1 MNPVTSTLRKE
12 YRVEEKICLAVI
24 NRKSGIQL
32 MSISKQVSVDA
43 CNRFGSQFKVVGS
56 ASKNLFVHDRLKLYK
71 SEEGFNAIMA
81 WYESLVEQIEIPCN
95 SQYVETRFGRTH
107 MLVCGPEDAEPLVLV
122 QAVAGNAPLWR
133 NQLPAL
139 AQHFR
144 VYALDTVGQPGL
156 SDPNPPS
163 YIEAKSEF
171 SDWLTDVLDE
181 LNIEKS
187 HFAGVSAGGWQIMR
201 LAAEHPERVNKL
213 VMLSPMGVSHARL
226 PWKIWVT
233 KVLSKKRSTNQLEDD
248 LTAKSVRSPSAKGS
262 FGSFDRQ
269 LARGMALCTRH
280 FRIDRSLG
288 VYNDSTQKVSIVKG
302 LKVLKRFFLSDTKQ
316 AIKSVQ
322 SESLVIFGEHE
333 ILYDPYKVSKRVES
347 LIPNVTAKVIPEA
360 GHAAIYDQPKKVNP
374 MIVDF
379 LLNK

>member
-1 MNPVTSTLRKE
+1 
-12 YRVEEKICLAVI
+12 
-24 NRKSGIQL
+24 
-32 MSISKQVSVDA
+32 MSISKQMVADVDR
-43 CNRFGSQFKVVGS
+43 RFTAPSIGRRS
-56 ASKNLFVHDRLKLYK
+56 ASKDLYVHDRLKLYK

-81 WYESLVEQIEIPCN
+81 WYESLVEKITIPF
-95 SQYVETRFGRTH
+95 SSSYVETRFGRTH

-139 AQHFR
+139 AKHFR

-163 YIEAKSEF
+163 YIDAKSEF
-171 SDWLTDVLDE
+171 SDWLIDVLDE
-181 LNIEKS
+181 LNIEKA

-213 VMLSPMGVSHARL
+213 VMLSPMGLSHARL

-233 KVLSKKRSTNQLEDD
+233 KVLSKKRSTNELEDD

-288 VYNDSTQKVSIVKG
+288 VYNEKTQKVAIGKG
-302 LKVLKRFFLSDTKQ
+302 LRVLKRFFLADSRQ
-316 AIKSVQ
+316 VIQSVK

-333 ILYDPYKVSKRVES
+333 ILYDPHKVSKRVES
-347 LIPNVTAKVIPEA
+347 LMPNVTAMVIPEA
-360 GHAAIYDQPKKVNP
+360 GHAAIYDQPERVNP
-374 MIVDF
+374 VIVDF
-379 LLNK
+379 LLGNNYSVTNL

>member
-1 MNPVTSTLRKE
+1 M
-12 YRVEEKICLAVI
+12 
-24 NRKSGIQL
+24 G
-32 MSISKQVSVDA
+32 ISKRAIADTGADMGTELGTQSEA
-43 CNRFGSQFKVVGS
+43 SGSPEKAGYV
-56 ASKNLFVHDRLKLYK
+56 NDRLKLYK

-81 WYESLVEQIEIPCN
+81 WYESLVEQIEVPCK

-163 YIEAKSEF
+163 YIGAKSEF
-171 SDWLTDVLDE
+171 SDWLIDVLDE
-181 LNIEKS
+181 LKIEKA

-201 LAAEHPERVNKL
+201 LGAEHPERVNKL

-233 KVLSKKRSTNQLEDD
+233 KVLSKRRNTNELEDD
-248 LTAKSVRSPSAKGS
+248 LTAKSIRSPSAKGS

-280 FRIDRSLG
+280 YRIDRSLG
-288 VYNDSTQKVSIVKG
+288 VYNEATQKIAIGKAV
-302 LKVLKRFFLSDTKQ
+302 KVLKRFFLSDSKQ
-316 AIKSVQ
+316 VIKSVKC
-322 SESLVIFGEHE
+322 ESLVIFGEHE
-333 ILYDPYKVSKRVES
+333 ILYDPYKVSKRVEA
-347 LIPNVTAKVIPEA
+347 LMPNVTAAVIPEA
-360 GHAAIYDQPKKVNP
+360 GHAAIYDQPEKVNP

-379 LLNK
+379 LLKP

>member
-1 MNPVTSTLRKE
+1 MGIS
-12 YRVEEKICLAVI
+12 
-24 NRKSGIQL
+24 NRTIADVG
-32 MSISKQVSVDA
+32 VGG
-43 CNRFGSQFKVVGS
+43 GSQSEVPQ
-56 ASKNLFVHDRLKLYK
+56 AAEKNSFVNDRQKLYK

-81 WYESLVEQIEIPCN
+81 WYESLVEQIEVSCK
-95 SQYVETRFGRTH
+95 SRYVETRFGRTH

-156 SDPNPPS
+156 SAPNPPS

-171 SDWLTDVLDE
+171 SDWLIDVLDE
-181 LNIEKS
+181 LKIEKA
-187 HFAGVSAGGWQIMR
+187 HLAGVSAGGWQIMR

-233 KVLSKKRSTNQLEDD
+233 KVLSKRRNTNQLEED

-280 FRIDRSLG
+280 YRIDRSLG
-288 VYNDSTQKVSIVKG
+288 VYNEATQKVSLAKG
-302 LKVLKRFFLSDTKQ
+302 LRVLKRFFLSDSKQ
-316 AIKSVQ
+316 VIRSVN
-322 SESLVIFGEHE
+322 SESLVIFGEKE
-333 ILYDPYKVSKRVES
+333 ILYDPYKVSKRVEA
-347 LIPNVTAKVIPEA
+347 LMPNITSAVVPEA
-360 GHAAIYDQPKKVNP
+360 GHAAIYDQPERVNP

-379 LLNK
+379 LLDKKISE